1 VSSVRSW
8 PDQASARAFAGAGLR
23 ASTLPNCFAVM
34 VRLTE
39 AGIQAFMIRLSRPGM
54 ILERFTRNA
63 FRSSDTHCSTLRG
76 FIGMVRGSNPATER
90 QGNPPDQFAG
100 ESRDNG
106 NSAQHPPIMP
116 DSRNRTPSGPTDRI
130 FADHNVARRFSN
142 VRRGIGTSRSTHAD
156 IVTCW
161 HAR

>member
-1 VSSVRSW
+1 MPTWRRRSLVPSETAYLEQNIGAVERHEYERQLLGAECWVSSVRSW

-23 ASTLPNCFAVM
+23 ASALPNCFAVM

-100 ESRDNG
+100 LRVHSLHWLR
-106 NSAQHPPIMP
+106 
-116 DSRNRTPSGPTDRI
+116 
-130 FADHNVARRFSN
+130 
-142 VRRGIGTSRSTHAD
+142 
-156 IVTCW
+156 
-161 HAR
+161 